1 MIEVAR
7 IINLIHSENSNII
20 DADNISGIYVT
31 VEGDMA
37 IDNKN
42 LLEGDANIVAYPIDK
57 TGKMLDIRR

>member
-1 MIEVAR
+1 
-7 IINLIHSENSNII
+7 
-20 DADNISGIYVT
+20 
-31 VEGDMA
+31 MA